1 MNQDLSTLSQ
11 RPLITEISSV
21 FFLKC
26 SLKSK
31 LLTVTERV
39 VWRDTGGSWDQDLV
53 VIKKGRGCRP
63 VNLHNRTADAITAA
77 VWFVLDNIV
86 FIKRT
91 VKDLS

>member
-11 RPLITEISSV
+11 RPLITEISKCV
-21 FFLKC
+21 FFEMQFEIQTLDC
-26 SLKSK
+26 DW
-31 LLTVTERV
+31 TG
-39 VWRDTGGSWDQDLV
+39 VWSDTGGSWDQDLV

-77 VWFVLDNIV
+77 VWFVVDNIV